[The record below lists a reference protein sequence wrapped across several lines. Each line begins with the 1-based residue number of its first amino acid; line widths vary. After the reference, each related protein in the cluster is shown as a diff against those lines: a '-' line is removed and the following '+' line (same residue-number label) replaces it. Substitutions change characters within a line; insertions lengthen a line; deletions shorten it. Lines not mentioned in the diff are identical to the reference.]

1 MKKFIFLLL
10 FSFSSLFA
18 FEELSEIDY
27 EEKIENKNVIIDFY
41 SVYWPACK
49 VLGRNIKKYSK
60 NKQEDVTIYKVNVGK
75 EMNIAK
81 NFGLVGVPAIA
92 YLKNGELLT
101 LEYGIK
107 SVEDLKNYEKKY
119 FSKWFAYWNISS
131 LI

>member
-1 MKKFIFLLL
+1 MKKLLFLFL

-18 FEELSEIDY
+18 FEELSEIDF
-27 EEKIENKNVIIDFY
+27 EEKLENKNVIIDFY

-49 VLGRNIKKYSK
+49 VLGRNIKEYSK

-81 NFGLVGVPAIA
+81 HFDLLGVPAIA
-92 YLKNGELLT
+92 YLKDGKLLI

-107 SVEDLKNYEKKY
+107 SAEQLKAYEKEY
-119 FSKWFAYWNISS
+119 FSK
-131 LI
+131 